1 MLLINNI
8 KKFLFPFY
16 KKKEIKQIFQ
26 ILNANGNNNA
36 MLVGGCVRNF
46 LNNQKIYDIDI
57 ATIFTP
63 DEIVDKFSSS
73 DYKII
78 KTGIEHGTI
87 TLSKEG
93 KNFEIT
99 TLRKDIT
106 TDGRHAK
113 VSYSTDWEVD
123 SERRDFTI
131 NAIYLD
137 QRGKIFDPQNGKKDL
152 KDKKIKFIGDPQKRI
167 QEDYLRIIRYL
178 RFSLQY
184 KDFHKDDETIKIIKK
199 NLNGVLKLSKERIFM
214 ELKKIINLENV
225 TDVFLNKEIN
235 EIFEMIF
242 PEFKYLGRIK
252 GLDKEIYKKFLK
264 NDKNLFLSLLLVGD
278 TDNHIYFGHKYK
290 TSNQLKDYLNF
301 INQNFIK
308 AQKNKNFFKKDIKK
322 NIYYDGKDKFLSFA
336 KFYFILNYPKKFNKI
351 KSMLD
356 IINSINIPKFPITGK
371 LLLDKGLKSG
381 KKMGD
386 VLKEIEKYWVEN
398 NFSIDDEELKNILK
412 KHI

>member
-1 MLLINNI
+1 
-8 KKFLFPFY
+8 
-16 KKKEIKQIFQ
+16 
-26 ILNANGNNNA
+26 
-36 MLVGGCVRNF
+36 
-46 LNNQKIYDIDI
+46 
-57 ATIFTP
+57 
-63 DEIVDKFSSS
+63 
-73 DYKII
+73 
-78 KTGIEHGTI
+78 
-87 TLSKEG
+87 
-93 KNFEIT
+93 
-99 TLRKDIT
+99 
-106 TDGRHAK
+106 
-113 VSYSTDWEVD
+113 
-123 SERRDFTI
+123 
-131 NAIYLD
+131 
-137 QRGKIFDPQNGKKDL
+137 
-152 KDKKIKFIGDPQKRI
+152 
-167 QEDYLRIIRYL
+167 
-178 RFSLQY
+178 
-184 KDFHKDDETIKIIKK
+184 
-199 NLNGVLKLSKERIFM
+199 M

-252 GLDKEIYKKFLK
+252 GLDKELYKKFLK

-322 NIYYDGKDKFLSFA
+322 NIYYNGKDKFLSFA

>member
-1 MLLINNI
+1 
-8 KKFLFPFY
+8 
-16 KKKEIKQIFQ
+16 
-26 ILNANGNNNA
+26 

-152 KDKKIKFIGDPQKRI
+152 KDKK
-167 QEDYLRIIRYL
+167 
-178 RFSLQY
+178 
-184 KDFHKDDETIKIIKK
+184 
-199 NLNGVLKLSKERIFM
+199 N
-214 ELKKIINLENV
+214 
-225 TDVFLNKEIN
+225 
-235 EIFEMIF
+235 
-242 PEFKYLGRIK
+242 
-252 GLDKEIYKKFLK
+252 
-264 NDKNLFLSLLLVGD
+264 
-278 TDNHIYFGHKYK
+278 
-290 TSNQLKDYLNF
+290 
-301 INQNFIK
+301 
-308 AQKNKNFFKKDIKK
+308 
-322 NIYYDGKDKFLSFA
+322 
-336 KFYFILNYPKKFNKI
+336 
-351 KSMLD
+351 
-356 IINSINIPKFPITGK
+356 
-371 LLLDKGLKSG
+371 
-381 KKMGD
+381 
-386 VLKEIEKYWVEN
+386 
-398 NFSIDDEELKNILK
+398 
-412 KHI
+412 